1 MKAWRRALHKWDK
14 MESISFSTAVDGTEV
29 GISADAGCSSG
40 DSKTQNDISCT
51 NSSDGKQRADT
62 SNVAPNSAAMHRAS
76 QQCDRSSS
84 GSSRHVDDSVK
95 AAELTLGG
103 AVSNIAAPVAAVA
116 EGEEVELAAAEWG
129 ADLPDDNEIDDDEDV
144 L

>member
-1 MKAWRRALHKWDK
+1 M
-14 MESISFSTAVDGTEV
+14 
-29 GISADAGCSSG
+29 
-40 DSKTQNDISCT
+40 
-51 NSSDGKQRADT
+51 
-62 SNVAPNSAAMHRAS
+62 
-76 QQCDRSSS
+76 
-84 GSSRHVDDSVK
+84 K